1 MDPIFIGQVMLWPTI
16 KIPYG
21 WAVCNGQELPINQY
35 QALYTIIQNTYG
47 TPSSNQNFKLPNFAG
62 ITLAGSGTPQAPLTQ
77 KYSLNATVV
86 GSNTVALDNP
96 NMVAQHS
103 HVATYN
109 LNNSVSAKLLAS
121 TAAATLNNVGSGTN
135 VIPAAGVMSDSSVS
149 ANLYGPATA
158 SPVQLTNALSVSLTA
173 TMTGVS
179 VLPVAGQSVP
189 HSNLQPYISFMY
201 LIAWDGT
208 YPPFN

>member
-1 MDPIFIGQVMLWPTI
+1 MDPIFIGQIILWPTS

-21 WAVCNGQELPINQY
+21 WLICNGQELPINQY

-77 KYSLNATVV
+77 KYPLNATVT
-86 GSNTVALDNP
+86 GSNTVAINNS
-96 NMVAQHS
+96 NMVAQHN
-103 HVATYN
+103 HVANYN
-109 LNNSVSAKLLAS
+109 LNSTVSATLQAS
-121 TAAATLNNVGSGTN
+121 TSPATKNNVGNGAGI
-135 VIPAAGVMSDSSVS
+135 IPAAGVMSNPSVS

-189 HSNLQPYISFMY
+189 HNNLQPYISFMY
-201 LIAWDGT
+201 LIAWDGM